1 MNYRI
6 QLSDKSER
14 DIRDIYEYI
23 SNTLLAPLNA
33 ATVFNRITK
42 AILSLNKMPER
53 HKIYK
58 TGSNGE
64 KIRFLV
70 SGNHIIYY
78 WIDESALQ
86 VNVIR
91 ILYGGMDIEKEL
103 NSLV

>member
-33 ATVFNRITK
+33 VTVFNRITE
-42 AILSLNKMPER
+42 AILSLRTMPER

-78 WIDESALQ
+78 WTDHSALQ
-86 VNVIR
+86 VNVIC
-91 ILYGGMDIEKEL
+91 IMVVDKEPE
-103 NSLV
+103 SRT